1 MQTKGNEA
9 STRVR
14 ISDQNYQPRNVQ
26 KHSQQK
32 ERPPRLRYQIFSMV
46 TVIIALILV
55 SKLQIVH
62 LILETCNQGTVKGY
76 NIEQKSQQANKNCIQ
91 LRE

>member
-1 MQTKGNEA
+1 MQTKGNKA

-14 ISDQNYQPRNVQ
+14 NSYQNYQPRNVQ

-32 ERPPRLRYQIFSMV
+32 KIPPRVRCQIVFI
-46 TVIIALILV
+46 VIVIAALILFT
-55 SKLQIVH
+55 KLQTVH
-62 LILETCNQGTVKGY
+62 LILETCNQGIFKGY
-76 NIEQKSQQANKNCIQ
+76 NIEQDNVQANKNCIQ